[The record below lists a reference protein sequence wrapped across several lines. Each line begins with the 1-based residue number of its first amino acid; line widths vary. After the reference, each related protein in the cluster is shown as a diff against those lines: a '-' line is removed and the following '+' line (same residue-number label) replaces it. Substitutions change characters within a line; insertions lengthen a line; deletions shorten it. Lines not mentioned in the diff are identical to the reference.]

1 MIADGAGWVGL
12 APDELP
18 PPPTDPHGDLS
29 AIRAELEAAG
39 TVDRETNLELRR
51 LSEEERE
58 RAVVDAAISRANLA
72 AQEAEATRPLTSDE
86 QVAYRA
92 IVEAARE
99 RLGLETLAE
108 TLDVIDPLSDG
119 RGAVT
124 APTPAETARDEGAVS
139 PEDDAPSGRNLSA
152 RFTSPADLVAQLPPA
167 TEWVLR
173 PFVACGAITE
183 LVGRAKAAGKTTFLG
198 YLMAAILDGRPFLGQ
213 PTLQGPIVL
222 LTEQPPA
229 SLRAVLERTGLA
241 TRTDVRILLWRDAR
255 GASWAEIVAAAVAEC
270 VRIGARLLIVDTLP
284 AFAGIRGDAEN
295 DAGAALAA
303 IEPLQVAAA
312 GGLAV
317 VVVRHER
324 KGGGDIGDSARG
336 SSAFTGAVDIVLR
349 LGRQE
354 NPVRPTIRTLA
365 ALSRFDETPPELLIE
380 LTDDGYVLL
389 GDEAA
394 VAFAEARCAIV
405 DILLKA
411 PAPGLTEDLIVGQV
425 GGRKSTVGSALRALL
440 SDGEVTRGGAGR
452 RGSPYVY
459 SRVPA
464 DSGIVSPAPTGR
476 GGGRKQSGPLS
487 VGDRTADILAPVDE
501 PEDIDGPE
509 DGQLVAALFADLD
522 EDPAWVN

>member
-1 MIADGAGWVGL
+1 MISDAAGGGGL
-12 APDELP
+12 APDELTP
-18 PPPTDPHGDLS
+18 WAALDVAPTL
-29 AIRAELEAAG
+29 AELEAEANAAADADPAARHDLAYL
-39 TVDRETNLELRR
+39 TPELIGG
-51 LSEEERE
+51 
-58 RAVVDAAISRANLA
+58 AATTRANLA
-72 AQEAEATRPLTSDE
+72 AQEVEATRPLTPDE
-86 QVAYRA
+86 HVAYFE
-92 IVEAARE
+92 IVEAERE

-108 TLDVIDPLSDG
+108 TLDVIDPITD
-119 RGAVT
+119 RRMADGAVVT
-124 APTPAETARDEGAVS
+124 SSAEIVS
-139 PEDDAPSGRNLSA
+139 PEGDLPSGRNLSG

-167 TEWVLR
+167 TEWILR
-173 PFVACGAITE
+173 PFIACGAITE

-213 PTLQGPIVL
+213 PTLRGPIVL

-365 ALSRFDETPPELLIE
+365 GLSRFDETPPELVIE

-425 GGRKSTVGSALRALL
+425 GGRKSTVGSALRVLL

-476 GGGRKQSGPLS
+476 GGGRKQSGPVS

-501 PEDIDGPE
+501 PED
-509 DGQLVAALFADLD
+509 GQVVAALFADLD
-522 EDPAWVN
+522 EDPSWVN